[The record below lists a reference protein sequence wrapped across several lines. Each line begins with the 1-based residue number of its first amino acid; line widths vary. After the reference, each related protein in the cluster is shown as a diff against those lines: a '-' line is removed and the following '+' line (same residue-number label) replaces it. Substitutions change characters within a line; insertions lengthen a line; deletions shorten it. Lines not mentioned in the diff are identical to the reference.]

1 MGSLGPVA
9 RVAKSAEFVREGF
22 AHLQRNLWLPALVGR
37 FAMAGEFIPSGFG
50 KVRDLPKLIA
60 NFVELDIPA
69 PALSAALS
77 ATTELVCGVLLL
89 VGLATR
95 FAALA
100 LTIVMTVAIV
110 TARLPE
116 VHGVGDFF
124 YLPEAA
130 YIVIFLWLIF
140 AGAGEVSL
148 DHWLGK
154 RWSRRRRHASSPD
167 ERRLLRVRRRGSL
180 RPRTSR

>member
-1 MGSLGPVA
+1 MGSLGPPA
-9 RVAKSAEFVREGF
+9 RVAKSVEFVREIF

-37 FAMAGEFIPSGFG
+37 LAMAGEFIPSGFG
-50 KVRDLPKLIA
+50 KVTDLPKLIA
-60 NFVELDIPA
+60 NFVELGIPA

-95 FAALA
+95 FAALG
-100 LTIVMTVAIV
+100 LTIVMTVAIL

-140 AGAGEVSL
+140 AGAGEVSV
-148 DHWLGK
+148 DHWIGGRAGRAGRRDSASWAARRTK
-154 RWSRRRRHASSPD
+154 MPSRA
-167 ERRLLRVRRRGSL
+167 G
-180 RPRTSR
+180 